1 MTNSQ
6 SDRQSDAQ
14 FEFEGVYLDALNRA
28 IEKYPAGRKQS
39 AVLCALDQAQRQNHQ
54 NGHYVTDAAI
64 DTIARFWKCRA
75 FGFWKSPVF
84 FTMINLRP
92 VGKFHIQLCG
102 TTPCMLCGAEDLR
115 HAVEAHLNIKA
126 GQTTK
131 DGTFTL
137 TEVECLGACANAPM
151 VQINDAYYED
161 LTPENLL
168 TIIDNLANTGQT
180 SSGSQSGRRGS
191 EPQGGLTTL
200 RDSGTPKILARRP
213 GANRLAMMLQDKD
226 RIFTN
231 LYGTQS
237 WQLADAKKRGV
248 YDQVKPLAKKGREWL
263 VDEVKASGLRGAA
276 GWLSNWGEMVIY
288 AEGKRRWAA
297 ELFGCQCR

>member
-6 SDRQSDAQ
+6 SDRQSDDQ

-28 IEKYPAGRKQS
+28 IQKYPAGRKQS
-39 AVLCALDQAQRQNHQ
+39 AVLCALDQAQRQNHK

-64 DTIARFWKCRA
+64 DTIARLLEMPRIRVLEVA
-75 FGFWKSPVF
+75 SF

-115 HAVEAHLNIKA
+115 QAVETHLHIKA

-168 TIIDNLANTGQT
+168 TVIDNLAKTGQA
-180 SSGSQSGRRGS
+180 SSGSQSGRRAS

-200 RDSGTPKILARRP
+200 RDCHTENSGK
-213 GANRLAMMLQDKD
+213 
-226 RIFTN
+226 
-231 LYGTQS
+231 
-237 WQLADAKKRGV
+237 
-248 YDQVKPLAKKGREWL
+248 E
-263 VDEVKASGLRGAA
+263 A
-276 GWLSNWGEMVIY
+276 G
-288 AEGKRRWAA
+288 
-297 ELFGCQCR
+297 C